1 MSKKKKKESSEEI
14 VVNLGNFAVPGAI
27 ILAGVII
34 ALAVFLTGKKDVND
48 VDSQDTESVAGE
60 TTDSETENEFSAVT
74 TDMGN
79 APYIGD
85 KDSAKVAIVEF
96 NEYKCSYCLRH
107 MEETLPTL
115 IENYVDTGEIIYVFR
130 EFPIYGEDAAN
141 AAKCIYHLT
150 DVDTYKE
157 FHTNVFNY
165 ESDDDIYAVAK
176 EVGVNEDDFDTC
188 YSAREYQDEVDAD
201 FSAGENVGVQGTPGF
216 VVGTFDEDGN
226 VNGVLIPGA
235 YPIETFSEVI
245 EGFLSE

>member
-1 MSKKKKKESSEEI
+1 
-14 VVNLGNFAVPGAI
+14 
-27 ILAGVII
+27 
-34 ALAVFLTGKKDVND
+34 
-48 VDSQDTESVAGE
+48 
-60 TTDSETENEFSAVT
+60 
-74 TDMGN
+74 
-79 APYIGD
+79 
-85 KDSAKVAIVEF
+85 
-96 NEYKCSYCLRH
+96 

-188 YSAREYQDEVDAD
+188 YSAKEYQDEVDAD

-226 VNGVLIPGA
+226 VDGVLIPGA

>member
-1 MSKKKKKESSEEI
+1 MSKKNKKESSEEI
-14 VVNLGNFAVPGAI
+14 VVNLDNFAVPGAI

-48 VDSQDTESVAGE
+48 VDTQDTESVAGE
-60 TTDSETENEFSAVT
+60 ETEADNEFTAVT

-85 KDSAKVAIVEF
+85 KDSATVAIVEY
-96 NEYKCSYCLRH
+96 NEYRCSYCLKH
-107 MEETLPTL
+107 LEETFPTL
-115 IENYVDTGEIIYVFR
+115 VQEYIDTGKIIYVFK
-130 EFPIYGEDAAN
+130 EFPISGEDAAN
-141 AAKCIYHLT
+141 ASKCVYHLA
-150 DVDTYKE
+150 DADTYKE
-157 FHTNVFNY
+157 FHTNIFNY

-176 EVGVNEDDFDTC
+176 EVGVNEDDFDAC

-201 FSAGENVGVQGTPGF
+201 FSAGENVGIQGTPGF